1 MIELSVIIPCF
12 NNGVLLKEML
22 YCCVNQTYDNWEVI
36 VVDDG
41 STDDTQAVVQQ
52 YAEADARIKLY
63 VRDRSPK
70 GSVVC
75 RNIGL
80 EKASGK
86 YIMQLDADDLISLT
100 CFEKRVA
107 FMEEHPDCD
116 YASFPAVSF
125 RDPANIP
132 SWGSKGVV
140 RYGVCKG
147 SNELLYYFLSANYP
161 FSVWCNIYRKESIS
175 EIRWDEKVKIYTD
188 FSYIV
193 PMILQGKKNLFSG
206 QEEYDYYYRRVSDG
220 SNMCA
225 SFISDEKCDST
236 VYLFDK
242 ILGELRNRQ
251 DWECCRKYFLG
262 LLLLHFERL
271 LESGKIVKIKE
282 YVEMLT
288 KYYDRSVM
296 KRFERVFKSLY
307 EKHTIDSQVTA
318 TKMYTSLFFHFF
330 RKRHLIFLLSSIKH
344 RR

>member
-1 MIELSVIIPCF
+1 MAELSVVIPCY
-12 NNGVLLKEML
+12 NNGTLLKEML

-116 YASFPAVSF
+116 YASFPAVCFEDAS
-125 RDPANIP
+125 RIP
-132 SWGSKGVV
+132 SWNSKKVV
-140 RYGVCKG
+140 TFGIPKG
-147 SNELLYYFLSANYP
+147 DKHILYYFLEANYP
-161 FSVWCNIYRKESIS
+161 FSVWCNIYRKEAIVDVL
-175 EIRWDEKVKIYTD
+175 WDENVKIYTD
-188 FSYIV
+188 FSYII
-193 PMILQGKKNLFSG
+193 PMILQNKKHLFSG
-206 QEEYDYYYRRVSDG
+206 QEEYDYYYRIIRDG

-225 SFISDEKCDST
+225 SFTSEEKCNST
-236 VYLFDK
+236 IYLFNK
-242 ILGELRNRQ
+242 TFEELQKRQ
-251 DWECCRKYFLG
+251 DWEQCKKSFMG
-262 LLLLHFERL
+262 FVLLQYERL
-271 LESGKIVKIKE
+271 LISRKFDKVQQYID
-282 YVEMLT
+282 MLRA
-288 KYYDRSVM
+288 YYDTNIIS
-296 KRFERVFKSLY
+296 RFEKVYKVLCERNSNHNLTDVRIYRCLLHHFHT
-307 EKHTIDSQVTA
+307 KHFV
-318 TKMYTSLFFHFF
+318 
-330 RKRHLIFLLSSIKH
+330 IFLLYSIKH
-344 RR
+344 CR